1 MFALT
6 QGLRRAVQIKPN
18 GPATAFAS
26 RRRTWTQTLDR
37 VTRVAGA
44 LSALGV
50 HRGDRVAILALNSDR
65 YLELMYAIPWI
76 GAAMVP
82 INTRLAAPEIEYILA
97 DSGAVALFIDG
108 AMAHHLSALDG
119 KMRGVREI
127 VWLDDIASPEG
138 MLHYEDLTAYETADD
153 VGAANDDLAGLFY
166 TGGTTGRS
174 KGVMLSHTN
183 LVVNAMNAVAGMG
196 FNADTAYI
204 HSGAMFHLADG
215 ASSFGVTMAG
225 GRHAFVPRFEPVEVL
240 QTIASEKITHAQFV
254 PTMINMLVNHS
265 RFREFDISTLSF
277 ILYGASPMPEG
288 VLRKAIEVMP
298 RVRLMHGYGMTEA
311 APIVTLLDPKYTT
324 LSGPF
329 AGRLKSCGQAA
340 LSCEV
345 KVVDADRQE
354 VPRGTPGE
362 LAVRG
367 ANIMTGYWNKP
378 DETAAVLEGGWYY
391 TGDGAYMDREGF
403 VFIVDRLKD
412 MIISGGENVYSAE
425 VENAISLMPGVGE
438 VAVIGVPDEQW
449 GERVHAIIVAKL
461 GVILTADD
469 VMAHCRDQI
478 AGYKCPKSVDFRATP
493 LPLSGAGKVLKRE
506 LREPYWKGY
515 SKAVN

>member
-26 RRRTWTQTLDR
+26 RRRTWAQTQDR
-37 VTRVAGA
+37 VARVAGA

-119 KMRGVREI
+119 KIRGVREI
-127 VWLDDIASPEG
+127 IWLDDIASPEG

-166 TGGTTGRS
+166 TGGTTGQS

-215 ASSFGVTMAG
+215 ASSFGVTMTG

-265 RFREFDISTLSF
+265 RFKEFDLSTLSF

-298 RVRLMHGYGMTEA
+298 HVRLMHGYGMTEA

-329 AGRLKSCGQAA
+329 AGRLKSCGQVA
-340 LSCEV
+340 LGCEV
-345 KVVDADRQE
+345 KVVDADRKE
-354 VPRGTPGE
+354 VPRGTTGE

-378 DETAAVLEGGWYY
+378 DETAAVLENGWYY

-425 VENAISLMPGVGE
+425 VENAISLIPGVGE

-449 GERVHAIIVAKL
+449 GERVHAIIVAKP
-461 GVILTADD
+461 GVTLTADD
-469 VMAHCRDQI
+469 VMTHCRDQI
-478 AGYKCPKSVDFRATP
+478 AGYKCPKSVDFRATA

-515 SKAVN
+515 TKAVN